1 MTKNF
6 DFARTMRIE
15 LNENEKKVRQNGHT
29 VKISLPDHVAGT
41 TSFQLQPRHESV
53 AGAPD
58 SDYQRL
64 LLSIYDAVLI
74 TDASGIVKECNH
86 RAIDFFRWPESEL
99 IGVAVPSLIS
109 GADEAVIGTIRKNLM
124 EHRYTLI
131 EGSCK
136 RKDGSSFPSEIAVNR
151 LDTDMEGRLC
161 FFIRDVS
168 VRKRAQDALEEAITK
183 LEQHDRN
190 RSQFISNVSHEL
202 RTPLTSMIYAI
213 TNMVKGVVGPMN
225 NHAQKYLE
233 MLLGD
238 CRRLLAT
245 VNDILDLRK
254 IENQTLTLSKARVPF
269 GRLVSGSARSL
280 AVQAEQKNLSLTV
293 NTGRE
298 LWFVN
303 CDAQKIERVI
313 LNLVGNAIK
322 FTHEG
327 GFVKVSVVADD
338 EHEGFVRVIVDDN
351 GIGIPVEALPRVTDR
366 YFTVGDQPSGSGLGL
381 AISKEIVGMHDG
393 ELIVE
398 SPPPGADVGSRISFR
413 LPVAEAPTVL
423 IVDDAPAVLE
433 ALNTQISDHGYRV
446 LLATC
451 GGDALRMVHSEHPD
465 IIILDMVLPDI
476 EGSEVILRLKSDPS
490 TVRIPVLVLTGAHI
504 GQSKVDVLRNFGI
517 PALSK
522 PWDETELLD
531 GIANAFLGNLPF
543 TTR

>member
-1 MTKNF
+1 MAAKH

-15 LNENEKKVRQNGHT
+15 LNEDEQKIRQNGHT
-29 VKISLPDHVAGT
+29 VKIRLPDQGIGS
-41 TSFQLQPRHESV
+41 TSFLQQSRSEVRDSD
-53 AGAPD
+53 A

-64 LLSIYDAVLI
+64 LQSIYDAVLI
-74 TDASGIVKECNH
+74 TDASGVVRECNQ
-86 RAIDFFRWPESEL
+86 RAIDFFRWPEPEL

-109 GADEAVIGTIRKNLM
+109 GADDAVVGTIRKNLM

-131 EGSCK
+131 EGTCK
-136 RKDGSSFPSEIAVNR
+136 RKDGTTFPSEIAVNR
-151 LDTDMEGRLC
+151 LDTDLEGRLC

-213 TNMVKGVVGPMN
+213 TNMIRGVVGPLN

-254 IENQTLTLSKARVPF
+254 IENQTLTLTKARVPF
-269 GRLVSGSARSL
+269 GRLVTSSARSL
-280 AVQAEQKNLSLTV
+280 AVQAEQKAIALTI
-293 NTGRE
+293 NSGRE

-303 CDAQKIERVI
+303 CDAQKIERVV

-322 FTHEG
+322 FTSEG
-327 GFVKVSVVADD
+327 GFVKVSVLADG
-338 EHEGFVRVIVDDN
+338 EHPGSVRVIVDDN
-351 GIGIPVEALPRVTDR
+351 GIGIPLDALPRVTDR

-381 AISKEIVGMHDG
+381 AISKEIVAMHEG
-393 ELIVE
+393 ELTVE
-398 SPPPGADVGSRISFR
+398 SPPPGMANGTRIAFR

-423 IVDDAPAVLE
+423 IVDDDRTVRESLKM
-433 ALNTQISDHGYRV
+433 QISEHGYHV
-446 LLATC
+446 MTADN
-451 GGDALRMVHSEHPD
+451 GGDALKAVHTEHPD
-465 IIILDMVLPDI
+465 IIILDMLLPDI

-531 GIANAFLGNLPF
+531 GIANAFLGSLPF
-543 TTR
+543 APR

>member
-1 MTKNF
+1 MTANH
-6 DFARTMRIE
+6 DFGRTMRIE
-15 LNENEKKVRQNGHT
+15 LDEEEQKVRQNGQT
-29 VKISLPDHVAGT
+29 VKISLPDQVAGA
-41 TSFQLQPRHESV
+41 TSFQLKARPDSRES
-53 AGAPD
+53 PD

-74 TDASGIVKECNH
+74 TDANGIVRECNH
-86 RAIDFFRWPESEL
+86 RAVDFFRWPEPEL
-99 IGVAVPSLIS
+99 IGIAVPSLIS
-109 GADEAVIGTIRKNLM
+109 GADDAVIGTIRKNLM

-136 RKDGSSFPSEIAVNR
+136 RKDGTSFPSEIAVNR
-151 LDTDMEGRLC
+151 LDTEMEGRLC

-213 TNMVKGVVGPMN
+213 TNMIRGVCGPLN

-254 IENQTLTLSKARVPF
+254 IENQTLTLAKARVPF
-269 GRLVSGSARSL
+269 VRLVASSVKSL
-280 AVQAEQKNLSLTV
+280 AVQAEQKSLSLSV
-293 NTGRE
+293 DIGRE

-313 LNLVGNAIK
+313 INLVGNAIK

-327 GFVKVSVVADD
+327 GFVKVRVEEDAS
-338 EHEGFVRVIVDDN
+338 HEGFVRVMVDDN
-351 GIGIPVEALPRVTDR
+351 GIGIPPEALPRVTDR

-381 AISKEIVGMHDG
+381 AISKEIVALHSGD
-393 ELIVE
+393 LKVE
-398 SPPPGADVGSRISFR
+398 SPPPGADKGTRISFR
-413 LPVAEAPTVL
+413 LPIAEAPTVL
-423 IVDDAPAVLE
+423 IVDDDRIVLS
-433 ALNTQISDHGYRV
+433 ALKEQVAGHGYQV
-446 LLATC
+446 MGC
-451 GGDALRMVHSEHPD
+451 GSGSDALRIVHTERPD
-465 IIILDMVLPDI
+465 ILILDMLLPDI

-490 TVRIPVLVLTGAHI
+490 TVRIPILVMTGAHI

-531 GIANAFLGNLPF
+531 GIANAFLGSLPF
-543 TTR
+543 TAR

>member
-1 MTKNF
+1 MAKKI
-6 DFARTMRIE
+6 DFTRTMRIE
-15 LNENEKKVRQNGHT
+15 LDVKDQKVRQDGST
-29 VKISLPDHVAGT
+29 VKITLPTQGIGA
-41 TSFQLQPRHESV
+41 TSYETHSRAAAVVSSE
-53 AGAPD
+53 

-64 LLSIYDAVLI
+64 LQSIYDAVLI
-74 TDASGIVKECNH
+74 TDAAGIVKECNH
-86 RAIDFFRWPESEL
+86 RAIDFFRWPEAEL

-109 GADEAVIGTIRKNLM
+109 GADDAVIGTIRRNLL

-136 RKDGSSFPSEIAVNR
+136 RKDGTSFPSEIAVNH
-151 LDTDMEGRLC
+151 LDIAQEGRLC

-213 TNMVKGVVGPMN
+213 TNMLKGVVGTLN
-225 NHAQKYLE
+225 ESAVKYLE

-254 IENQTLTLSKARVPF
+254 IENQTLTLTKARVPF
-269 GRLVSGSARSL
+269 GRLITGSAKSL
-280 AVQAEQKNLSLTV
+280 AVQAEQKSLDLTIDP
-293 NTGRE
+293 GDA

-303 CDAQKIERVI
+303 CDAQKIERVV

-322 FTHEG
+322 FTPKG
-327 GFVKVSVVADD
+327 GFVHVAVSADPG
-338 EHEGFVRVIVDDN
+338 HKGFVRVIVDDN
-351 GIGIPVEALPRVTDR
+351 GIGIPVAALDRVTDR
-366 YFTVGDQPSGSGLGL
+366 YFTVGEQPSGTGLGL
-381 AISKEIVGMHDG
+381 AISKEIVAMHGG
-393 ELIVE
+393 ELKVE
-398 SPPPGADVGSRISFR
+398 SPPPGADKGARLAFR

-423 IVDDAPAVLE
+423 IVDGDDGVRRTLE
-433 ALNTQISDHGYRV
+433 AQIRDHGYHAMQAASGEEAMQVIRT
-446 LLATC
+446 A
-451 GGDALRMVHSEHPD
+451 HPD
-465 IIILDMVLPDI
+465 IIILDMLLPDL
-476 EGSEVILRLKSDPS
+476 EGSEVILRLKSDAA

-504 GQSKVDVLRNFGI
+504 GQSKVDILRNFGI
-517 PALSK
+517 PVLAK

-531 GIANAFLGNLPF
+531 GVANAFLGSLPF
-543 TTR
+543 TAR

>member
-1 MTKNF
+1 MPAKY

-15 LNENEKKVRQNGHT
+15 LNEDEQKIRQNGHT
-29 VKISLPDHVAGT
+29 VKITLPLGIGA
-41 TSFQLQPRHESV
+41 TSFLTQSRNESRDSH
-53 AGAPD
+53 A

-64 LLSIYDAVLI
+64 LQSIYDAVLI
-74 TDASGIVKECNH
+74 TDSSGIVRECNQ

-109 GADEAVIGTIRKNLM
+109 GADDAVVGTIRKNLT

-131 EGSCK
+131 EGTCK
-136 RKDGSSFPSEIAVNR
+136 RKDGTTFPSEIAVNR
-151 LDTDMEGRLC
+151 LDTDLEGRLC

-213 TNMVKGVVGPMN
+213 TNMIRGVVGPLN

-245 VNDILDLRK
+245 VNDILDMRK
-254 IENQTLTLSKARVPF
+254 IENQTLTLAKARVPV
-269 GRLVSGSARSL
+269 GRLVTGSARSL
-280 AVQAEQKNLSLTV
+280 EVQAEQKSIALSI
-293 NTGRE
+293 NTGHE

-322 FTHEG
+322 FTPEG
-327 GFVKVSVVADD
+327 GFVKVSVLADS
-338 EHEGFVRVIVDDN
+338 EHAGSVRVIVEDD
-351 GIGIPVEALPRVTDR
+351 GIGIPPDALPRVTDR

-381 AISKEIVGMHDG
+381 AISKEIVAMHGG
-393 ELIVE
+393 ELTVE
-398 SPPPGADVGSRISFR
+398 SPPPGADKGTRIAFR
-413 LPVAEAPTVL
+413 LPIAQAPTVL
-423 IVDDAPAVLE
+423 IVDDDRTVSESLKLQISEHGYHVMTAASGGE
-433 ALNTQISDHGYRV
+433 ALQRV
-446 LLATC
+446 
-451 GGDALRMVHSEHPD
+451 HNEHPD
-465 IIILDMVLPDI
+465 IIILDMLLPDI

-531 GIANAFLGNLPF
+531 GIANAFLGSLPF
-543 TTR
+543 APR

>member
-1 MTKNF
+1 MPAKH

-15 LNENEKKVRQNGHT
+15 LSEDEQKIRQNGHT
-29 VKISLPDHVAGT
+29 VKISLPAQGIGS
-41 TSFQLQPRHESV
+41 TSFLHQSRSQFRDSD
-53 AGAPD
+53 A

-64 LLSIYDAVLI
+64 LQSIYDAVLI
-74 TDASGIVKECNH
+74 TDASGIVRECNQ
-86 RAIDFFRWPESEL
+86 RAIDFFRWPDSEL

-109 GADEAVIGTIRKNLM
+109 GADDAVVGTIRKNLT
-124 EHRYTLI
+124 EYRYTLI
-131 EGSCK
+131 EGTCK
-136 RKDGSSFPSEIAVNR
+136 RKDGTTFPSEIAVNR
-151 LDTDMEGRLC
+151 LDTDLEGRLC

-213 TNMVKGVVGPMN
+213 TNMIRGVVGPLN

-269 GRLVSGSARSL
+269 GRLVTGSAKSL
-280 AVQAEQKNLSLTV
+280 AVQAEQKSLTLSI

-322 FTHEG
+322 FTPEG
-327 GFVKVSVVADD
+327 GFVKVSVQADS

-351 GIGIPVEALPRVTDR
+351 GIGIPADALPRVTDR

-381 AISKEIVGMHDG
+381 AISKEIVAMHKG
-393 ELIVE
+393 ELTVE
-398 SPPPGADVGSRISFR
+398 SPPPGADKGARIAFR
-413 LPVAEAPTVL
+413 LPIAEAPTVL
-423 IVDDAPAVLE
+423 IVDDDHAVRDSLKM
-433 ALNTQISDHGYRV
+433 QISEHGYHV
-446 LLATC
+446 QTAGN
-451 GGDALRMVHSEHPD
+451 GGDALRIVHNDHPD
-465 IIILDMVLPDI
+465 IIILDMLLPDI

-531 GIANAFLGNLPF
+531 GIANAFLGSLPF
-543 TTR
+543 APR